1 MLHLPQK
8 PAFGRFLFYDIIILM
23 LINYSNTIDYLLR
36 GLRVEILD
44 NSLIKE
50 DSLVL
55 DVCCGTGDQAFY
67 YAQKSNHV
75 FGVDID
81 SRMISLAQ
89 KRKKDNNPTLIV
101 TDARELPF
109 EDNYFDLTSICLALH
124 EKDEKLRNQ
133 IIHEMKRVTKKGGTI
148 MIVDYNVPL
157 PNNHLS
163 LFIRII
169 EFFAGKDHFSCFND
183 YIKNGG
189 VDKILSHNQ
198 LRTKE
203 GLLLFGGTIKLIKV
217 VN

>member
-1 MLHLPQK
+1 
-8 PAFGRFLFYDIIILM
+8 M
-23 LINYSNTIDYLLR
+23 LIDYSNTVDYLLK
-36 GLRVEILD
+36 GLRIKILE
-44 NSLIKE
+44 NSSIKE
-50 DSLVL
+50 DTLVL

-81 SRMISLAQ
+81 SKMIGLAQ
-89 KRKKDNNPTLIV
+89 KRKKDDSPTLIV
-101 TDARELPF
+101 TDARKLPF

-124 EKDEKLRNQ
+124 EKEEKLRNQ

-157 PNNHLS
+157 PNNFLS

-169 EFFAGKDHFSCFND
+169 EFFAGTNHFSCFND
-183 YIKNGG
+183 YIKSGG
-189 VDKILSHNQ
+189 TDRILNQNQ
-198 LRTKE
+198 LKTKE
-203 GLLLFGGTIKLIKV
+203 ELLLFSRTIKLIKV